1 MYKILNHCA
10 ISLSNAGCECALV
23 LVPEALD
30 LVVPFRRYDEHTLLS
45 GLVEE
50 RVAAPR
56 KAEHQRVVGLRVELR
71 VELPALL
78 RHSPPLA
85 LPELQLVHQR
95 HRQHVRA
102 MLLAHVRNTSMYVYE
117 YCSRTGTCEFR

>member
-1 MYKILNHCA
+1 MWNHCA
-10 ISLSNAGCECALV
+10 ISLSNAGGECALV
-23 LVPEALD
+23 LLPEALD
-30 LVVPFRRYDEHTLLS
+30 LVVSFWRDDEYTPLS
-45 GLVEE
+45 VLVEE

-56 KAEHQRVVGLRVELR
+56 EADLQRVVGLRVELR

-95 HRQHVRA
+95 HRQHVRTV
-102 MLLAHVRNTSMYVYE
+102 LLAHVVIRVYVRVRVLFSYG
-117 YCSRTGTCEFR
+117 YV

>member
-56 KAEHQRVVGLRVELR
+56 EAEHQGVVGLR

-85 LPELQLVHQR
+85 IPELQLVHQR

-102 MLLAHVRNTSMYVYE
+102 VLLAYVRTTSMYVYE
-117 YCSRTGTCEFR
+117 YCYRTGTCEFR